1 MPNSNFTKE
10 RRMHEHLWTYFVYI
24 IIYVYI
30 YLYISL
36 YEKFFTG
43 KCSETNGKKLIK

>member
-1 MPNSNFTKE
+1 M
-10 RRMHEHLWTYFVYI
+10 FV
-24 IIYVYI
+24 YVYI

-43 KCSETNGKKLIK
+43 FNFNNAIQSYTNIAM